1 MRKMKNTLT
10 TGTIALLALAI
21 TSCGSKLTESDV
33 KLESTNVKG
42 TLSDNLEVVDASYK
56 ITPGGS
62 ISEDYV
68 LSVKFKSIEA
78 TDQQYEELHTYQSGN
93 HGGMSITVM
102 DTDGQ
107 PIAGLDK
114 FQLHYGSKDALKN
127 LLENE
132 GEEDFLKFT
141 ADIEYTNPILDDGLP
156 DNIGSLMVRSELTEY
171 DAEEAAAQSNASTS
185 SSSSS
190 TSSSGASYS
199 STDIDA
205 MLDSYDDYTDEYIT
219 FYKKA
224 MNGDAAALSEYPAL
238 MEKAQ
243 EFADKLEAAEGDLN
257 GDQLARM
264 MEIQQKMMS
273 AMSGG

>member
-1 MRKMKNTLT
+1 MLALT
-10 TGTIALLALAI
+10 TA
-21 TSCGSKLTESDV
+21 SCGSKLTESKV
-33 KLESTNVKG
+33 QLESTKVKG
-42 TLSDNLEVVDASYK
+42 TLSDNIQVVDASYK

-78 TDQQYEELHTYQSGN
+78 TDQQYAELHTYKDGYS
-93 HGGMSITVM
+93 GGMSITVM
-102 DTDGQ
+102 NTDGQ
-107 PIAGLDK
+107 PIEGLDK
-114 FQLHYGSKDALKN
+114 FQLHYSSKDALKN

-156 DNIGSLMVRSELTEY
+156 DNIATFLVRSELTEY

-190 TSSSGASYS
+190 TGSSGASYS

-205 MLDSYDDYTDEYIT
+205 MLDSYDDYTDKYVK

-238 MEKAQ
+238 MQKAQ
-243 EFADKLEAAEGDLN
+243 DFADKLEAAEGDLN